1 MNELQSLKNITV
13 DSFCMCSNV
22 VMIDNNSDTTR
33 ELLLCLCLGW
43 TVSWE
48 LLYEFSYSLFTKTD
62 SLRNTLMLL
71 LPVSFLMGTTSGSW
85 LYWSNAL
92 LEPIHWIS
100 FYTGMRRKHGK
111 YLKNL
116 NPSGFLATFQN
127 KFLADTILISPYS
140 SFLSCQF
147 VFKNKFLMH
156 ISNL

>member
-1 MNELQSLKNITV
+1 MNKYRALRIFFLHN
-13 DSFCMCSNV
+13 FCMCSNV
-22 VMIDNNSDTTR
+22 VMTDNNSDMTR

-43 TVSWE
+43 TVNWE

-62 SLRNTLMLL
+62 CLKNTWMLL
-71 LPVSFLMGTTSGSW
+71 LPVCFLTGTTSGSW

-92 LEPIHWIS
+92 LVPIHWIS
-100 FYTGMRRKHGK
+100 LHTGMRRQHGK

-116 NPSGFLATFQN
+116 NPSGFLETFQN
-127 KFLADTILISPYS
+127 KFLADTILIWPYS
-140 SFLSCQF
+140 SFLKCQV